1 MKVNGQ
7 LVTGVGVAFDGCHKL
22 YVCET
27 QDDVDDAESNGYDIH
42 PIGRLPDLWRQSCS
56 LRFISNWQL
65 NEQYV
70 HQCERARFS

>member
-7 LVTGVGVAFDGCHKL
+7 LLTGVGVAFDGCHKL

-27 QDDVDDAESNGYDIH
+27 QDEADDAEQTGYDIY
-42 PIGRLPDLWRQSCS
+42 PMGRLPDLWERSCA

-70 HQCERARFS
+70 PQFETARFS